1 MREGGSRG
9 QVLRG
14 RAATTRAVRAAIQRS
29 TASTAAL
36 GRKYGVNPKTIA
48 KWRGRQSVD
57 DAPMG

>member
-1 MREGGSRG
+1 MPSREGGSRG

-48 KWRGRQSVD
+48 KWRGRQ
-57 DAPMG
+57 